1 MSNVGLADAACA
13 LDAMAAGNNPNRAE
27 LMSGA
32 LALNMIIDPRTA
44 STDLQLAAS
53 GLDIQALYGA
63 VYLNEVGRRHAGK
76 LAEAVRELLAAR

>member
-53 GLDIQALYGA
+53 GSDIQASYGA

>member
-63 VYLNEVGRRHAGK
+63 VYLNEVGSRHAGK